1 MTPQEQQMIDGLIER
16 IRNTQVTDKDL
27 DVERYLQQGLA
38 GNPDAL
44 YILAQTVLVQQ
55 YGLSQAQQQIQ
66 QLQAALDE
74 AHQHIQQSGGSF
86 LSKIFGGG
94 PANRQQTQ
102 YQQVNNP
109 GYPPPYAPAY
119 APAYTQPAYP
129 SPGGGFL
136 RGALQTAAGV
146 AMGEMAFESM
156 ESLFHGFG
164 GGPYGYGHPSEGV
177 VNNYYD
183 DASHERHAD
192 DSGFYNPE
200 HDASHQD
207 LSDQSSSQNL
217 ADTSDNSTNDSGG
230 FGGDTSD
237 FGDSSGFDDAGS
249 DDSNFDMIVVV
260 VATTPSNR
268 HTESYVVFFSG
279 AFNPSSA
286 ITICRSFHASAFC
299 RGSRSRNA
307 G

>member
-16 IRNTQVTDKDL
+16 IRGTQVTDKDL
-27 DVERYLQQGLA
+27 DAERYIQQGLA

-55 YGLSQAQQQIQ
+55 YGLNQAQQQIQ

-74 AHQHIQQSGGSF
+74 ARQHVQQSGGGSF
-86 LSKIFGGG
+86 LSKIFGG
-94 PANRQQTQ
+94 PANSQQTQ
-102 YQQVNNP
+102 YQPVNNP

-119 APAYTQPAYP
+119 APAFTQPAYP
-129 SPGGGFL
+129 SAGGGFL

-164 GGPYGYGHPSEGV
+164 GGPYGYGHPSESV

-183 DASHERHAD
+183 DPSQHEHHTD
-192 DSGFYNPE
+192 DSSFYNPE
-200 HDASHQD
+200 HDASRQD
-207 LSDQSSSQNL
+207 LADQSSSQDFTDIGN
-217 ADTSDNSTNDSGG
+217 NSNNDIGG

-237 FGDSSGFDDAGS
+237 FVDNSGFDDSGS
-249 DDSNFDMIVVV
+249 DDSGSDFGGGGGDN
-260 VATTPSNR
+260 
-268 HTESYVVFFSG
+268 
-279 AFNPSSA
+279 
-286 ITICRSFHASAFC
+286 SF
-299 RGSRSRNA
+299 
-307 G
+307 

>member
-16 IRNTQVTDKDL
+16 IRNTHVTDKDV
-27 DVERYLQQGLA
+27 DAERYLQQGLA
-38 GNPDAL
+38 GNPDTL

-74 AHQHIQQSGGSF
+74 ARQHVQQSGGGSF
-86 LSKIFGGG
+86 LSKIFGG
-94 PANRQQTQ
+94 PANSQQTQ
-102 YQQVNNP
+102 YQPVNNP

-129 SPGGGFL
+129 SSGGGFF

-146 AMGEMAFESM
+146 AMGEMAFESV

-164 GGPYGYGHPSEGV
+164 GGPYGYGHPSESV

-183 DASHERHAD
+183 DASQHEHNAD
-192 DSGFYNPE
+192 DSSFYNPE
-200 HDASHQD
+200 HDASRQD
-207 LSDQSSSQNL
+207 LSDQSSSQNF
-217 ADTSDNSTNDSGG
+217 AGTGDASGNDIGG

-237 FGDSSGFDDAGS
+237 FVDNSGFDDSGFDDSGSSS
-249 DDSNFDMIVVV
+249 DDG
-260 VATTPSNR
+260 
-268 HTESYVVFFSG
+268 SG
-279 AFNPSSA
+279 GGDN
-286 ITICRSFHASAFC
+286 SF
-299 RGSRSRNA
+299 
-307 G
+307 

>member
-1 MTPQEQQMIDGLIER
+1 MTPQEQQMIDGLIDR

-27 DVERYLQQGLA
+27 DAERYLQQGLA

-74 AHQHIQQSGGSF
+74 ARQHIQQSGGGSF
-86 LSKIFGGG
+86 LSKIFGS
-94 PANRQQTQ
+94 PAAQQTQ
-102 YQQVNNP
+102 YQPVNNP

-129 SPGGGFL
+129 SGGGSFL

-146 AMGEMAFESM
+146 AIGEAAFESM

-164 GGPYGYGHPSEGV
+164 GGPYGYGHPSESV

-183 DASHERHAD
+183 DAGQHEHQTD
-192 DSGFYNPE
+192 DSSFYNPE

-207 LSDQSSSQNL
+207 LGDQGSSQNF
-217 ADTSDNSTNDSGG
+217 ADSSGNSGTDIGG

-237 FGDSSGFDDAGS
+237 FSDNSGFDDSG
-249 DDSNFDMIVVV
+249 SNFDDGGGGGD
-260 VATTPSNR
+260 N
-268 HTESYVVFFSG
+268 
-279 AFNPSSA
+279 
-286 ITICRSFHASAFC
+286 SF
-299 RGSRSRNA
+299 
-307 G
+307 

>member
-1 MTPQEQQMIDGLIER
+1 MTPQEQQMIDGLLDR

-27 DVERYLQQGLA
+27 DAERYLQQGLA

-55 YGLSQAQQQIQ
+55 YGLNQAQQQIQ
-66 QLQAALDE
+66 QMQAALDE

-86 LSKIFGGG
+86 LSKIFGG
-94 PANRQQTQ
+94 PTNTQQTQ
-102 YQQVNNP
+102 YQPVNNP

-129 SPGGGFL
+129 SGGGSFL

-146 AMGEMAFESM
+146 AIGEAAFESM

-164 GGPYGYGHPSEGV
+164 GGPYGYGHPSESV

-183 DASHERHAD
+183 DAGQHEHHAD
-192 DSGFYNPE
+192 DSSFYNPE
-200 HDASHQD
+200 HDASRQD
-207 LSDQSSSQNL
+207 FASQSSSQNFT
-217 ADTSDNSTNDSGG
+217 DTSDNSGNDIGG

-237 FGDSSGFDDAGS
+237 FVDNSGFDDSGFDDSGSNS
-249 DDSNFDMIVVV
+249 DDSGGDN
-260 VATTPSNR
+260 
-268 HTESYVVFFSG
+268 
-279 AFNPSSA
+279 
-286 ITICRSFHASAFC
+286 SF
-299 RGSRSRNA
+299 
-307 G
+307 

>member
-16 IRNTQVTDKDL
+16 IRSTQVTDKDL

-38 GNPDAL
+38 ENPDAL
-44 YILAQTVLVQQ
+44 YILVQTVLVQQ

-74 AHQHIQQSGGSF
+74 AHQHTQQSGGGF
-86 LSKIFGGG
+86 LSKIFGG
-94 PANRQQTQ
+94 PASTQQTQ
-102 YQQVNNP
+102 YQPVTNP

-129 SPGGGFL
+129 PPGGGFL

-183 DASHERHAD
+183 NASQHEHHTY
-192 DSGFYNPE
+192 DSSFYNPE
-200 HDASHQD
+200 NDASHQD
-207 LSDQSSSQNL
+207 LSDQSSSRNF
-217 ADTSDNSTNDSGG
+217 ADTNDNSNNDTSG

-237 FGDSSGFDDAGS
+237 FVDNDSFDDSGS
-249 DDSNFDMIVVV
+249 DDSGSSFD
-260 VATTPSNR
+260 N
-268 HTESYVVFFSG
+268 G
-279 AFNPSSA
+279 GGGDN
-286 ITICRSFHASAFC
+286 SF
-299 RGSRSRNA
+299 
-307 G
+307 

>member
-16 IRNTQVTDKDL
+16 IRNTQVNDKDL
-27 DVERYLQQGLA
+27 DAERYLQQGLA

-44 YILAQTVLVQQ
+44 YVLAQTVLVQQ

-66 QLQAALDE
+66 QFQAALDE

-86 LSKIFGGG
+86 LSKIFGG
-94 PANRQQTQ
+94 PPNTQQTQ

-129 SPGGGFL
+129 SGGGFL

-177 VNNYYD
+177 ANNYYD
-183 DASHERHAD
+183 DASHEHNAD
-192 DSGFYNPE
+192 DSSFYNPE

-207 LSDQSSSQNL
+207 LGDQNSSQNF
-217 ADTSDNSTNDSGG
+217 ADNSDNSNNDIGG

-237 FGDSSGFDDAGS
+237 FADNSGADDSGLDDSG
-249 DDSNFDMIVVV
+249 SNFD
-260 VATTPSNR
+260 N
-268 HTESYVVFFSG
+268 G
-279 AFNPSSA
+279 GGGGDN
-286 ITICRSFHASAFC
+286 SF
-299 RGSRSRNA
+299 
-307 G
+307 

>member
-1 MTPQEQQMIDGLIER
+1 MTPQEQQMIDGLIDR
-16 IRNTQVTDKDL
+16 IRNTQITDKDL
-27 DVERYLQQGLA
+27 DAERYIQQGLA
-38 GNPDAL
+38 GDPNAL

-74 AHQHIQQSGGSF
+74 AHQHIQQSGTGGSF
-86 LSKIFGGG
+86 LSKIFGV
-94 PANRQQTQ
+94 PSTQQTQ
-102 YQQVNNP
+102 YQPVNNP

-129 SPGGGFL
+129 QPGGGSFL

-146 AMGEMAFESM
+146 AIGEMAFDSV

-164 GGPYGYGHPSEGV
+164 GGPYGYGHPSESV

-183 DASHERHAD
+183 DPSQHEHHAD

-200 HDASHQD
+200 HDASR
-207 LSDQSSSQNL
+207 QNF
-217 ADTSDNSTNDSGG
+217 ADNGDNSGNDIGG

-237 FGDSSGFDDAGS
+237 FADNGGSDDTGFDDSGS
-249 DDSNFDMIVVV
+249 
-260 VATTPSNR
+260 
-268 HTESYVVFFSG
+268 
-279 AFNPSSA
+279 SSDGGNDN
-286 ITICRSFHASAFC
+286 SF
-299 RGSRSRNA
+299 
-307 G
+307 